1 MQFTYGLGGMA
12 SYRDALPWMDPPPR
26 EHLVKLH
33 KISNSRNTLTI
44 ISVYA
49 QTAFIVLLCSWAG
62 NMLVYLPC
70 LVLMG
75 RAHMQFGKLSHDAV
89 HRTLFSNRKVNDFAG
104 RWITS
109 YPTAIMF
116 DRSRYYHLIHH
127 ANELGQK
134 EPELPIYAN
143 YPISKTSMLRKLA
156 RDASGYM
163 GIKNIYHFFV
173 LSPRYRPE
181 DKVYRKKILVVQV
194 LILLVFTLTVGFQFY
209 FLLWVLPWLTS
220 RRVIERLHAIAEH
233 GGMMP
238 SSDIRLTT
246 HFIRQTPIAKFLLM
260 PLNSGHH
267 MAHHIDPQIPFRN
280 LPKLSQEMRRSGFIP
295 DEIVHKNYTS
305 LLRKLTTP
313 STVGYSEVRIP
324 Q

>member
-1 MQFTYGLGGMA
+1 MQFTYGLGGMVG
-12 SYRDALPWMDPPPR
+12 YRDALPWMDQPPR

-33 KISNSRNTLTI
+33 RISNLRNALTI
-44 ISVYA
+44 ILVYA
-49 QTAFIVLLCSWAG
+49 QTAFIVLLCSWVS

-89 HRTLFSNRKVNDFAG
+89 HRTLFSNRTVNDFAG

-220 RRVIERLHAIAEH
+220 RRVIERLHAISEH

-280 LPKLSQEMRRSGFIP
+280 LPKLSREMRRSGFIP